1 MKKSR
6 QLERRTLIEILLVV
20 CCIIFTIILPR
31 DKADLT
37 PFTRIILALD
47 YIVGLIAMVMI
58 VTDVFVSDVYKNI
71 CAFGFIGLC
80 CYLFYKYSNARW
92 DMIGKIFFNFK
103 IMEKND
109 PAYGSTGVT
118 NWQLMKTGLLTT
130 IKLFIYSSVVATFW
144 GLLLAV
150 IRTLINDKVL
160 NRVII
165 IMVNL
170 CRSMPMLVMLIMV
183 YSALPYTGVVLSAEV
198 SGVLTL
204 GLIEGTLLS
213 ETFRA
218 GINSVHAVQTES
230 ARALGMTGWQT
241 IQRVILP
248 QAIMVILPPY
258 INTLVGIMKGT
269 ALFSH
274 ITIFEMM
281 KTASQIQ
288 AWYANPTPILLAGVF
303 YIIILLPMTRLSL
316 SLEKRMKNKN
326 KI

>member
-1 MKKSR
+1 MKKTR
-6 QLERRTLIEILLVV
+6 KLERRTLIEIILAA
-20 CCIIFTIILPR
+20 CCILLTLVLPR
-31 DKADLT
+31 NKDDMTVFSKILLAADV
-37 PFTRIILALD
+37 II
-47 YIVGLIAMVMI
+47 GLIAMVMT
-58 VTDVFVSDVYKNI
+58 VTDVFISDIWKNI
-71 CAFGFIGLC
+71 CAFAYIILC
-80 CYLFYKYSNARW
+80 GYLFYNYSHARW

-118 NWQLMKTGLLTT
+118 NWELMRRAFFTT
-130 IKLFIYSSVVATFW
+130 LKLFLYSSVVATFW

-150 IRTLINDKVL
+150 VRTLINDAVL
-160 NRVII
+160 NRVIV
-165 IMVNL
+165 IMVNI
-170 CRSMPMLVMLIMV
+170 CRSMPMLVMLILV
-183 YSALPYTGVVLSAEV
+183 YSALPYTGVVLSAEL

-218 GINSVHAVQTES
+218 GINSVPAVQTES
-230 ARALGMTGWQT
+230 ARALGMTAWQT
-241 IQRVILP
+241 IRQIILP
-248 QAIMVILPPY
+248 QAIMIILPPY

-288 AWYANPTPILLAGVF
+288 AWYANPTPVLLVAVF
-303 YIIILLPMTRLSL
+303 YIVILLPMTRLSL